1 MEIPLQNPRKVH
13 FPVQEHLAGL
23 RDGYFIGGST
33 GHKTVEYMMQIY
45 ANYALASTR
54 VTHRGA

>member
-1 MEIPLQNPRKVH
+1 MGNPTPERFIFHH

-33 GHKTVEYMMQIY
+33 GHKTVEYIMQIM
-45 ANYALASTR
+45 
-54 VTHRGA
+54 H